1 MTDARAEQALG
12 RDHLVDL
19 HATLNSLE
27 QARGWSRFWLEIHE
41 WCHGGL
47 FNSLLMGGALIGV
60 FAGGFL
66 LYRYMRRDNRLS
78 VRVTEGALSWLRNRR
93 N

>member
-1 MTDARAEQALG
+1 
-12 RDHLVDL
+12 
-19 HATLNSLE
+19 
-27 QARGWSRFWLEIHE
+27 
-41 WCHGGL
+41 
-47 FNSLLMGGALIGV
+47 MGGALVGV